1 MLLGPL
7 CSLTT
12 PVRSK
17 VVVDQFYGLGAVLS
31 PVDGEVRP
39 PSGFTERTDRYPRK
53 EWWSYLISIADWS
66 PSQRQL
72 MRAEVLRRISFPRIR
87 DPLRLTGRYPG
98 HQLRSEES
106 KSVEFLES
114 ARREFRVAEA
124 ILNDPVRHQSRLV
137 PSPTMRQGYRL
148 QRPSAVVP
156 QTTDSRPRLPAE
168 RETVGPT
175 PRFLSYSARLPAQKL
190 FRSSAVLEPRIRAGF
205 QGIWLTSA

>member
-1 MLLGPL
+1 M
-7 CSLTT
+7 
-12 PVRSK
+12 
-17 VVVDQFYGLGAVLS
+17 VVDQFYGLGAVLS

-39 PSGFTERTDRYPRK
+39 PSSFTERTDRYPRK
-53 EWWSYLISIADWS
+53 EWWSYLISTADWS

-72 MRAEVLRRISFPRIR
+72 MRAEVLRRIGFPRIR

-156 QTTDSRPRLPAE
+156 QTTDSRPRLLSRARDRWSDPAVPLVL
-168 RETVGPT
+168 RKIAGAKAISLIGRVKLTCLTTV
-175 PRFLSYSARLPAQKL
+175 
-190 FRSSAVLEPRIRAGF
+190 
-205 QGIWLTSA
+205 